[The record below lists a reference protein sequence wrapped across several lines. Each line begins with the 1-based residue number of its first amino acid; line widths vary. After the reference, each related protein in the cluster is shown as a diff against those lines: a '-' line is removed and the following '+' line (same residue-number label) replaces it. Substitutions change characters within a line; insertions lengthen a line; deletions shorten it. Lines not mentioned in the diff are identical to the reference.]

1 MLALNYS
8 NTYISAKIYKPVLP
22 SDKELIAGLHNSDE
36 NVYETIFRTYYE
48 RLCNYA
54 NSIVTDM
61 DEAEEIVQNTFL
73 IIWEKREDT
82 EIHTSLKSYLYQSV
96 HNHCLNR
103 IKHFKIRKQY
113 SQHYQSSTDI
123 NVESTSDTVIG
134 NELNLQINDAIE
146 SLPKQCKAIF
156 KLSRFENLTYAEI
169 AEQMGLSVKTVDN
182 HMVRALK
189 FLRERLKEYIPYLLW
204 FMIFKN

>member
-1 MLALNYS
+1 M
-8 NTYISAKIYKPVLP
+8 LP

-36 NVYETIFRTYYE
+36 SVFETIFRTYYE

-54 NSIVTDM
+54 NSIVNDM
-61 DEAEEIVQNTFL
+61 AEAEEIVQNTFL
-73 IIWEKREDT
+73 IIWEKREGT

-103 IKHFKIRKQY
+103 IKHFKIRRQY
-113 SQHYQSSTDI
+113 SQHYQNNTEL
-123 NVESTSDTVIG
+123 NVESTSETVLG
-134 NELNLQINDAIE
+134 NELDKQITDAIE

-169 AEQMGLSVKTVDN
+169 ATQMGLSVKTIDN

-189 FLRERLKEYIPYLLW
+189 ILRVKLKEYIPYLLW
-204 FMIFKN
+204 FWFLNS